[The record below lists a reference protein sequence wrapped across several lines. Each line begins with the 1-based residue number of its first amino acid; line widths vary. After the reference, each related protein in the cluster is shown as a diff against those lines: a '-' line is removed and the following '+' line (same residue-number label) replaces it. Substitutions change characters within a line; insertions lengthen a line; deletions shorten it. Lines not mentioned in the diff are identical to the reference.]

1 VRSDCANQIEALQH
15 KRAKIERLLR
25 RFFILREIARGLF
38 YFERNWD
45 SGGMLGI
52 CLPAV
57 SPSALVPLALAW
69 AWFCVNLL
77 PEVLQH
83 HER

>member
-1 VRSDCANQIEALQH
+1 VNQIEALQH
-15 KRAKIERLLR
+15 KQAKIELLSR
-25 RFFILREIARGLF
+25 RFFF
-38 YFERNWD
+38 HFKRNWD
-45 SGGMLGI
+45 LGGMLGI

>member
-1 VRSDCANQIEALQH
+1 LKLCNTSKQKSSGFLGD
-15 KRAKIERLLR
+15 
-25 RFFILREIARGLF
+25 FF
-38 YFERNWD
+38 YCKRNWD
-45 SGGMLGI
+45 LGGMLGI

-57 SPSALVPLALAW
+57 SPSALLPLALAW

-83 HER
+83 HEK

>member
-1 VRSDCANQIEALQH
+1 L
-15 KRAKIERLLR
+15 
-25 RFFILREIARGLF
+25 
-38 YFERNWD
+38 
-45 SGGMLGI
+45 GGMLGI
-52 CLPAV
+52 CLPVV

-83 HER
+83 HEK